1 MIVVYEMEYLYPVNE
16 KTSIQM
22 ISYSSQYQDEYKRIY
37 NQCYHEMRQALNI
50 KPIDFIQDD
59 SFFESGMDKVYLLLS
74 DEELIGSVALKDNEI
89 DDLIV
94 NVEKQHQ
101 GYGKQILLWALDN
114 IKSEKIILHV
124 AEWNKK
130 AIELYKKTGFEIVNT
145 INIDNDNLQNYS
157 ILK

>member
-1 MIVVYEMEYLYPVNE
+1 MIVVYEMEYLNPVNE

-22 ISYSSQYQDEYKRIY
+22 ISYSSQYQSEYKRIY
-37 NQCYHEMRQALNI
+37 NQCYYEMRKALNI
-50 KPIDFIQDD
+50 EPFEFIQDD

-74 DEELIGSVALKDNEI
+74 DEGIIGSVALKDNEI

-94 NVEKQHQ
+94 NENKQHQ

-145 INIDNDNLQNYS
+145 INIDNEN
-157 ILK
+157 